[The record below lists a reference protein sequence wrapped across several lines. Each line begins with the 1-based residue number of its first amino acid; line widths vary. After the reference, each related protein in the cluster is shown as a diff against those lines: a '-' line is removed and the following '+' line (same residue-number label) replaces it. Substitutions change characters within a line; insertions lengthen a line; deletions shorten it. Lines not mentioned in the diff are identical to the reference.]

1 MEPIR
6 NYYKGAIDETI
17 EETLKIIKINISFCL
32 LWKAGTNFSHLVKE
46 KKNEKMENIDQ
57 LIHSFNPLRPNIHI
71 PILLTDLHTF
81 P

>member
-6 NYYKGAIDETI
+6 NCYKGAIDETI
-17 EETLKIIKINISFCL
+17 GGTLKIIKINISFCL

-46 KKNEKMENIDQ
+46 KKKMENINQ
-57 LIHSFNPLRPNIHI
+57 LIHTFNRLRPDIHI
-71 PILLTDLHTF
+71 QILPTDLHTI

>member
-6 NYYKGAIDETI
+6 NYRKGAIDETI
-17 EETLKIIKINISFCL
+17 GETLKIIKINISLCL

-46 KKNEKMENIDQ
+46 KKNKKMENIDQ
-57 LIHSFNPLRPNIHI
+57 LIHSFSPLRPNIHI

>member
-17 EETLKIIKINISFCL
+17 EETLKIIKINISFYL

-46 KKNEKMENIDQ
+46 KKNKKMENIDQ

>member
-17 EETLKIIKINISFCL
+17 EETLKIIKINISFYL

-46 KKNEKMENIDQ
+46 KKKQKDGKY
-57 LIHSFNPLRPNIHI
+57 
-71 PILLTDLHTF
+71 
-81 P
+81 